1 MRCIIIKK
9 QNSFIAYLL
18 IGIGTYFLIKQL
30 DLALF
35 DTFYSWPTVLIIIG
49 IVFLIHSYST
59 HEYEHIFTGVLLLGL
74 GIHFHGVENYNFWID
89 HWSIYTLIVG
99 VAFVIRYLQTHR
111 GLIPGL
117 ILIGIS
123 VILIF
128 SVTLPDAFKWFYGV
142 TEFLDSFW
150 PIILIGFGFYVLFK
164 KR

>member
-1 MRCIIIKK
+1 K

-35 DTFYSWPTVLIIIG
+35 DNFYFWPTILIIIVV
-49 IVFLIHSYST
+49 VFLIHSYSS
-59 HEYEHIFTGVLLLGL
+59 HEYEYIFTCVLLVCLDIYFHYVEIYYFCIFCWSMYTIIA
-74 GIHFHGVENYNFWID
+74 GI
-89 HWSIYTLIVG
+89 
-99 VAFVIRYLQTHR
+99 AFIIRYLQTHR
-111 GLIPGL
+111 GLIPVL

-123 VILIF
+123 IILIF

-150 PIILIGFGFYVLFK
+150 PIILIALGFYVLFK

>member
-1 MRCIIIKK
+1 MCLIIKK

-35 DTFYSWPTVLIIIG
+35 DNFYSWPTILIIIG
-49 IVFLIHSYST
+49 VVFLINSYST

-74 GIHFHGVENYNFWID
+74 GIHFHGVENYEFWID
-89 HWSIYTLIVG
+89 HWSMYTLIAG
-99 VAFVIRYLQTHR
+99 IAFMIRYLRTHR
-111 GLIPGL
+111 GLIRGL

-123 VILIF
+123 IILIF
-128 SVTLPDAFKWFYGV
+128 SVTLHDAFKWFYV
-142 TEFLDSFW
+142 VNHILDSFW
-150 PIILIGFGFYVLFK
+150 PFILIALGFYVLFK